1 MNAATQFLR
10 KFPKRSQRKYHTR
23 FVRSMAIL
31 LAMVMDMAMVMA
43 MVIMED
49 MAMEAGEEVQR
60 M

>member
-1 MNAATQFLR
+1 M
-10 KFPKRSQRKYHTR
+10 
-23 FVRSMAIL
+23 VIL